1 MIIGEITMVKWT
13 WLKHTVVI
21 HGSNFKEVKS
31 AFEQFEKDFPNH
43 QLKFSNVDDSD
54 DGCRAIYWR

>member
-1 MIIGEITMVKWT
+1 MVKWT